1 MAEQAG
7 FSLQNR
13 NPDVLTSI
21 ANLSNDEV
29 FTPPS
34 FANQMLDTIEEAWAK
49 NNDGASIW
57 EDKTVTF
64 LDPFTKSGV
73 FLREITRRLSK
84 GLEKEIPDTQERVNH
99 ILTKQVFGVAI
110 TQLTALLAR
119 RSVYCSK
126 YANGEHSICTEFD
139 SEEGNIWF
147 ERSEHTWVG
156 EKEKVI
162 TVDDKGNDIEKT
174 LDGTCKYCGAKR
186 KEYERGLDA
195 ESHAY
200 SLIHAEDLK
209 KWVLDTFGE
218 NMQFDVIVGNP
229 PYQLSDGGFGASA
242 APIYQKFVRQAKA
255 LEPRFLSMVVPSRWF
270 GGGKGLDSFRSEM
283 LSDRQIVALSD
294 FPNAGDAFPGVDISG
309 GICHFLWSKGASQ
322 DCRVRTWAGGEV
334 VAEVTRPLKI
344 DQVDIFIRYEAA
356 LTIIQKIHEVETKCL
371 GENAPF
377 YSASERS
384 IATKVSSRKP
394 FGLSTS
400 VKGHERKREG
410 DLVLFKFGE
419 PSFIAP
425 GEVPSGHEVI
435 PKFKVLTSYVAY
447 DHGGN
452 PGKDGTRKV
461 FSKIQIAPPGAVCT
475 ETYLVIGAFDTK
487 AEAENLVAYMKT
499 RFFRFLV
506 SLTMFSHH
514 ITKSGYQ
521 FVPTQEFTKP
531 WSDGQLYSKYK
542 LTSEEIEFIE
552 SMIRPME
559 LEDA

>member
-1 MAEQAG
+1 MDQRAG
-7 FSLQNR
+7 FFLHNR

-34 FANQMLDTIEEAWAK
+34 FANQMLDTVEEAWAK
-49 NNDGASIW
+49 DNDGANIW

-73 FLREITRRLSK
+73 FLREITSRLSK

-156 EKEKVI
+156 GKEKVI
-162 TVDDKGNDIEKT
+162 TVDDKGDEIEKT
-174 LDGTCKYCGAKR
+174 LDGSCKYCGAKQ
-186 KEYERGLDA
+186 KEYERGPNA
-195 ESHAY
+195 ESYAY
-200 SLIHAEDLK
+200 SIIHTSNPK
-209 KWVLDTFGE
+209 KWVAETFGE
-218 NMQFDVIVGNP
+218 DMQFDVIVGNP

-242 APIYQKFVRQAKA
+242 APIYQKFVLQAKA

-270 GGGKGLDSFRSEM
+270 GGGKGLESFRTEM

-309 GICHFLWSKGASQ
+309 GVCFFLWSKGAKQ
-322 DCRVRTWAGGEV
+322 DCSVRTWAGGELI
-334 VAEVTRPLKI
+334 AEVTRPLKMNG
-344 DQVDIFIRYEAA
+344 VEIFVRYAPA
-356 LTIIQKIHEVETKCL
+356 LTIIEKIGAVEGK
-371 GENAPF
+371 
-377 YSASERS
+377 ASGKTGS
-384 IATKVSSRKP
+384 NYVTSDSSMATRVSSSKP
-394 FGLSTS
+394 FGLRTF
-400 VKGHERKREG
+400 VKGHEQKKPE
-410 DLVLFKFGE
+410 DLVLFKFGGT
-419 PSFIAP
+419 SFVSP
-425 GEVPSGHEVI
+425 EDVTSGQEMI

-475 ETYLVIGAFDTK
+475 ETYLVIGAFDSE
-487 AEAENLVAYMKT
+487 AEAQNLVAYMKT

-521 FVPTQEFTKP
+521 FVPTQDFTKP
-531 WSDGQLYSKYK
+531 WSDGELYAKYK